1 MGGLR
6 VTARSFRTAD
16 AVWLHQSGIMFDAV
30 TGQPKLAAMRPI
42 FRPALVNDPFGDP
55 GLYVDFKFEKR
66 ALLFDLGDLTALPP
80 KKLLRIS
87 DVFVSH
93 THMDHFFGFDRL
105 LRLCLGRNTSLRLYG
120 PPGFAAQVEHKLAG
134 YTWNL
139 VENYPGDFF
148 IDAWELDANWQARG
162 TRLRCRNRF
171 HAEPLEA
178 RHFPGGVLLDEPAF
192 RVRAAFLDH
201 GTACLGFA
209 VEEKIHINV
218 WKNRLAELGLAVG
231 PWLKELKD
239 AVLRNAPDA
248 TPVRACWRDG
258 SGAHERVL
266 SLGLLKAAVLR
277 QVEGEKICYV
287 TDVAFH
293 PDNVQRITA
302 LAANAAQLFI
312 ECVFLDQDADH
323 AARKHHLTARQ
334 AGSIAR
340 AAGAKLVIPFHFSPR
355 YADRE
360 ADLRREIAAAA
371 AAT

>member
-1 MGGLR
+1 
-6 VTARSFRTAD
+6 
-16 AVWLHQSGIMFDAV
+16 
-30 TGQPKLAAMRPI
+30 MRPI
-42 FRPALVNDPFGDP
+42 FRPELVNDPFGDP
-55 GLYVDFKFEKR
+55 GLFVDFKFERR
-66 ALLFDLGDLTALPP
+66 ALLFDLGDLTALVP
-80 KKLLRIS
+80 KKILRIS

-105 LRLCLGRNTSLRLYG
+105 LRICLGRHTGIRLYG
-120 PPGFAAQVEHKLAG
+120 PPGFAAQVAHKLAA

-139 VENYPGDFF
+139 VENYPGDFVV
-148 IDAWELDANWQARG
+148 DVWEVDSGWHARG
-162 TRLRCRNRF
+162 ARLRCHQRF
-171 HAEPLEA
+171 QCEPLKA
-178 RHFPGGVLLDEPAF
+178 RRLHDGVLLDEPGF

-201 GTACLGFA
+201 GTPCLGFA
-209 VEEKIHINV
+209 IEEKIHVNV

-239 AVLRNAPDA
+239 AVTRNAPDD
-248 TPVRACWRDG
+248 TPVRAWWHDDEG
-258 SGAHERVL
+258 EHERVL
-266 SLGLLKAAVLR
+266 PLGALKAEVL
-277 QVEGEKICYV
+277 QLVSGEKIGYV

-293 PDNVQRITA
+293 QDNVQRITA
-302 LAANAAQLFI
+302 LVANAAQLFI

-360 ADLRREIAAAA
+360 AQLRGEIEAARAGPA
-371 AAT
+371 PGQPS

>member
-1 MGGLR
+1 MPET
-6 VTARSFRTAD
+6 V
-16 AVWLHQSGIMFDAV
+16 
-30 TGQPKLAAMRPI
+30 QPKLAAMRPI
-42 FRPALVNDPFGDP
+42 FRPELVNDPFGDP

-105 LRLCLGRNTSLRLYG
+105 LRICLGRHTGIRLYG
-120 PPGFAAQVEHKLAG
+120 PPGFAAQVGHKLAA

-139 VENYPGDFF
+139 VENYPGDFVVDVWEV
-148 IDAWELDANWQARG
+148 DAGWRARG
-162 TRLRCRNRF
+162 TRLRCHNCFRC
-171 HAEPLEA
+171 EPLEA
-178 RHFPGGVLLDEPAF
+178 RCLQDGVLLDEPAF

-209 VEEKIHINV
+209 IEEKAHINV

-239 AVLRNAPDA
+239 AVMRGAPDD
-248 TPVRACWRDG
+248 TPVRAWWRDDVG
-258 SGAHERVL
+258 EHERIL
-266 SLGLLKAAVLR
+266 PLGSLKAEVLR
-277 QVEGEKICYV
+277 LVPGEKICYV

-293 PDNVQRITA
+293 PDNAQRIAA
-302 LAANAAQLFI
+302 LAADAAQFFI
-312 ECVFLDQDADH
+312 ECVFLDEDADH

-340 AAGAKLVIPFHFSPR
+340 AARAKLVIPFHFSPR
-355 YADRE
+355 YAGRDAELRAEIE
-360 ADLRREIAAAA
+360 AARA
-371 AAT
+371 